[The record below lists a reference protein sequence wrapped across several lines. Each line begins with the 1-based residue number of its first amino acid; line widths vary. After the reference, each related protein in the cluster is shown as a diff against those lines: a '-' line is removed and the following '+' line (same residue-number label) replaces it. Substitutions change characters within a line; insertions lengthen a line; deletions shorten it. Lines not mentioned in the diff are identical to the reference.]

1 MKWKHRLRRVDTD
14 RQATDFVDNEQAV
27 AGKEAHALAQRALAL
42 ARRWFFGSLND
53 QNDT

>member
-1 MKWKHRLRRVDTD
+1 MRWKHRLPRVGTD
-14 RQATDFVDNEQAV
+14 RQATDFVDHEQAV
-27 AGKEAHALAQRALAL
+27 AGKEALAQRAIAL